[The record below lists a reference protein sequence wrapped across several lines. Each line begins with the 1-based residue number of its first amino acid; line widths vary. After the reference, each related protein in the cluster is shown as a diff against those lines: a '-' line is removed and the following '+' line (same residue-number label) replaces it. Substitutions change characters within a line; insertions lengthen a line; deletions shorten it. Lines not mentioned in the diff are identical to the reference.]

1 MLVKQSIHLADK
13 ATQVALARVQIGLQF
28 LVFCDQM
35 FMQLLLFGELRQIL
49 LLYVLLL
56 VSFLATL

>member
-1 MLVKQSIHLADK
+1 
-13 ATQVALARVQIGLQF
+13 
-28 LVFCDQM
+28 M